1 MDILFFAVNTTTVFN
16 RNNSTTLFK
25 ILQERSDDFLNLR
38 TDLAVERHEIA
49 GQEGNDGIEFRKYS
63 DRGVTVTDIKVTNET
78 GSLALG
84 KPPGEYIT
92 VEVKPFSKTHDLFS
106 NQLTVLSEKIR
117 ELLPTGDGTVL
128 VAGLGNKTITPDALG
143 PRAAE
148 LIFATR
154 HIGAELRKS
163 IGLENIRSVA
173 GITPGVLGKTGVE
186 TGEIIESIV
195 KKIRPCAVIVIDA
208 LASRRLE
215 RLGTTVQ
222 MATSGVVPGS
232 GVGNA
237 RSRIDSQT
245 LGVPVISIGVPTVV
259 DAATLAFD
267 IFEQAGYEEE
277 NADLEDILR
286 PLGENI
292 MVTPKEIDLMI
303 ERAAQLVAM
312 SINCALQPQLDPKDI
327 LAIVS

>member
-1 MDILFFAVNTTTVFN
+1 M
-16 RNNSTTLFK
+16 
-25 ILQERSDDFLNLR
+25 
-38 TDLAVERHEIA
+38 AVERHEIA
-49 GQEGNDGIEFRKYS
+49 GSEDIDGIEINKY
-63 DRGVTVTDIKVTNET
+63 DDGGVTVTEIKVTNEN
-78 GSLALG
+78 GSRALD
-84 KPPGEYIT
+84 KPLGSYVT
-92 VEVKPFSKTHDLFS
+92 VEVTPFSKASDLFS
-106 NQLTVLSEKIR
+106 HQLTVLSEQIKKLIPDSG
-117 ELLPTGDGTVL
+117 LVL
-128 VAGLGNKTITPDALG
+128 IAGLGNKTITPDALG

-163 IGLENIRSVA
+163 IGMENIRNAAV
-173 GITPGVLGKTGVE
+173 IIPGVLGKTGVE
-186 TGEIIESIV
+186 TGEIIESVARKV
-195 KKIRPCAVIVIDA
+195 KPCAVIVIDA

-237 RSRIDSQT
+237 RSRIDEQT
-245 LGVPVISIGVPTVV
+245 LGIPVLSVGVPTVV
-259 DAATLAFD
+259 DAATLASD
-267 IFEQAGYEEE
+267 LIEQAGYATDGAEFEK
-277 NADLEDILR
+277 LLKPI
-286 PLGENI
+286 GERI

-312 SINCALQPQLDPKDI
+312 SINCALQPELDPKDI

>member
-1 MDILFFAVNTTTVFN
+1 M
-16 RNNSTTLFK
+16 
-25 ILQERSDDFLNLR
+25 
-38 TDLAVERHEIA
+38 AVERHEIA
-49 GQEGNDGIEFRKYS
+49 GSEDIDGIEINKY
-63 DRGVTVTDIKVTNET
+63 DDGGVTVTEIKVTNEN
-78 GSLALG
+78 GSCALD
-84 KPPGEYIT
+84 KPLGSYVT
-92 VEVKPFSKTHDLFS
+92 VEVTPFSKASDLFS
-106 NQLTVLSEKIR
+106 HQLTVLSEQIKKLIPDSG
-117 ELLPTGDGTVL
+117 LVL
-128 VAGLGNKTITPDALG
+128 IAGLGNKTITPDALG

-163 IGLENIRSVA
+163 IGMENIRNAAV
-173 GITPGVLGKTGVE
+173 IIPGVLGKTGVE
-186 TGEIIESIV
+186 TGEIIESVARKV
-195 KKIRPCAVIVIDA
+195 KPCAVIVIDA

-237 RSRIDSQT
+237 RSRIDEQT
-245 LGVPVISIGVPTVV
+245 LGIPVLSVGVPTVV
-259 DAATLAFD
+259 DAATLASD
-267 IFEQAGYEEE
+267 LIEQAGYATDGAEFEK
-277 NADLEDILR
+277 LLKPI
-286 PLGENI
+286 GERI

-312 SINCALQPQLDPKDI
+312 SINCALQPELDPKDI

>member
-1 MDILFFAVNTTTVFN
+1 M
-16 RNNSTTLFK
+16 
-25 ILQERSDDFLNLR
+25 
-38 TDLAVERHEIA
+38 AVERHEIA
-49 GQEGNDGIEFRKYS
+49 GSEDIDGIEINKY
-63 DRGVTVTDIKVTNET
+63 DDGGVTVTEIKVTNEN
-78 GSLALG
+78 GSRALD
-84 KPPGEYIT
+84 KPLGSYVT
-92 VEVKPFSKTHDLFS
+92 VEVTPFSKASDLFS
-106 NQLTVLSEKIR
+106 HQLTVLSEQIKKLIPDSG
-117 ELLPTGDGTVL
+117 LVL
-128 VAGLGNKTITPDALG
+128 IAGLGNKTITPDALG

-163 IGLENIRSVA
+163 IGMENIRNAAV
-173 GITPGVLGKTGVE
+173 IIPGVLGKTGVE
-186 TGEIIESIV
+186 TGEIIESVARKV
-195 KKIRPCAVIVIDA
+195 KPCAVIAIDA

-237 RSRIDSQT
+237 RSRIDEQT
-245 LGVPVISIGVPTVV
+245 LGIPVLSVGVPTVV
-259 DAATLAFD
+259 DAATLASD
-267 IFEQAGYEEE
+267 LIEQAGYA
-277 NADLEDILR
+277 ADGAEFEKLLKPI
-286 PLGENI
+286 GERI

-312 SINCALQPQLDPKDI
+312 SINCALQPELDPKDI

>member
-1 MDILFFAVNTTTVFN
+1 M
-16 RNNSTTLFK
+16 
-25 ILQERSDDFLNLR
+25 NLR

-49 GQEGNDGIEFRKYS
+49 GSEDIDGIEINKY
-63 DRGVTVTDIKVTNET
+63 DDGGVTVTEIKVTNEN
-78 GSLALG
+78 GSRALD
-84 KPPGEYIT
+84 KPLGSYVT
-92 VEVKPFSKTHDLFS
+92 VEVTPFSKASDLFS
-106 NQLTVLSEKIR
+106 HQLTVLSEQIKKLIPDSG
-117 ELLPTGDGTVL
+117 LVL
-128 VAGLGNKTITPDALG
+128 IAGLGNKTITPDALG

-163 IGLENIRSVA
+163 IGMENIRNAAV
-173 GITPGVLGKTGVE
+173 IIPGVLGKTGVE
-186 TGEIIESIV
+186 TGEIIESVARKV
-195 KKIRPCAVIVIDA
+195 KPCAVIVIDA

-237 RSRIDSQT
+237 RSRIDEQT
-245 LGVPVISIGVPTVV
+245 LGIPVLSVGVPTVV
-259 DAATLAFD
+259 DAATLASD
-267 IFEQAGYEEE
+267 LIEQAGYA
-277 NADLEDILR
+277 ADGAEFEKLLKPI
-286 PLGENI
+286 GERI

-312 SINCALQPQLDPKDI
+312 SINCALQPELDPKDI

>member
-1 MDILFFAVNTTTVFN
+1 M
-16 RNNSTTLFK
+16 
-25 ILQERSDDFLNLR
+25 NLR

-49 GQEGNDGIEFRKYS
+49 GSEDIDGIEINKY
-63 DRGVTVTDIKVTNET
+63 DDGGVTVTEIKVTNEN
-78 GSLALG
+78 GSRVLDKPLG
-84 KPPGEYIT
+84 SYVT
-92 VEVKPFSKTHDLFS
+92 VEVTPFSKASDLFS
-106 NQLTVLSEKIR
+106 HQLTVLSEQIKKLIPDSG
-117 ELLPTGDGTVL
+117 LVL
-128 VAGLGNKTITPDALG
+128 IAGLGNKTITPDALG

-163 IGLENIRSVA
+163 IGMENIRNAAV
-173 GITPGVLGKTGVE
+173 IIPGVLGKTGVE
-186 TGEIIESIV
+186 TGEIIESVARKV
-195 KKIRPCAVIVIDA
+195 KPCAVIAIDA

-237 RSRIDSQT
+237 RSRIDEQT
-245 LGVPVISIGVPTVV
+245 LGIPVLSVGVPTVV
-259 DAATLAFD
+259 DAATLASD
-267 IFEQAGYEEE
+267 LIEQAGYA
-277 NADLEDILR
+277 ADGAEFEKLLKPI
-286 PLGENI
+286 GERI

-312 SINCALQPQLDPKDI
+312 SINCALQPELDPKDI

>member
-1 MDILFFAVNTTTVFN
+1 M
-16 RNNSTTLFK
+16 
-25 ILQERSDDFLNLR
+25 
-38 TDLAVERHEIA
+38 AVERHEIA
-49 GQEGNDGIEFRKYS
+49 GSEDIDGIEINKY
-63 DRGVTVTDIKVTNET
+63 DDGGVTVTEIKVTNEN
-78 GSLALG
+78 GSRALD
-84 KPPGEYIT
+84 KPLGSYVT
-92 VEVKPFSKTHDLFS
+92 VEVTPFSKASDLFS
-106 NQLTVLSEKIR
+106 HQLTVLSEQIKKLIPDSG
-117 ELLPTGDGTVL
+117 LVL
-128 VAGLGNKTITPDALG
+128 IAGLGNKTITPDALG

-163 IGLENIRSVA
+163 IGMENIRNAAV
-173 GITPGVLGKTGVE
+173 IIPGVLGKTGVE
-186 TGEIIESIV
+186 TGEIIESV
-195 KKIRPCAVIVIDA
+195 ARKVRPCAVIVIDA

-237 RSRIDSQT
+237 RSRIDEQT
-245 LGVPVISIGVPTVV
+245 LGIPVLSVGVPTVV
-259 DAATLAFD
+259 DAATLASD
-267 IFEQAGYEEE
+267 LIEQAGYA
-277 NADLEDILR
+277 ADGAEFEKLLKPI
-286 PLGENI
+286 GERI

-312 SINCALQPQLDPKDI
+312 SINCALQPELDPKDI

>member
-1 MDILFFAVNTTTVFN
+1 M
-16 RNNSTTLFK
+16 
-25 ILQERSDDFLNLR
+25 NLR
-38 TDLAVERHEIA
+38 TDLAVERHEIV
-49 GQEGNDGIEFRKYS
+49 GSDEINGIEFNKYN
-63 DRGVTVTDIKVTNET
+63 DGGVTVTDIKVTNEN
-78 GSLALG
+78 GSRALG
-84 KPPGEYIT
+84 KPIGSYIT
-92 VEVKPFSKTHDLFS
+92 VEVTPFSKANDLFS
-106 NQLTVLSEKIR
+106 HQLTVLSKRIK
-117 ELLPTGDGTVL
+117 ELLPNGNDTVL
-128 VAGLGNKTITPDALG
+128 IAGLGNKTITPDALG

-154 HIGAELRKS
+154 HIGSELKKS
-163 IGLENIRSVA
+163 IGLESIRSAAV
-173 GITPGVLGKTGVE
+173 ITPGVLGKTGIE

-195 KKIRPCAVIVIDA
+195 KKLKPCAVIVIDA

-237 RSRIDSQT
+237 RSRIDQQT

-259 DAATLAFD
+259 DAATLAND
-267 IFEQAGYEEE
+267 LFENAGYASKSAEIEK
-277 NADLEDILR
+277 LLR
-286 PLGENI
+286 PIGEQI

-303 ERAAQLVAM
+303 ERASQLVAM
-312 SINCALQPQLDPKDI
+312 SINCALQPSLDPKDI

>member
-1 MDILFFAVNTTTVFN
+1 M
-16 RNNSTTLFK
+16 
-25 ILQERSDDFLNLR
+25 
-38 TDLAVERHEIA
+38 
-49 GQEGNDGIEFRKYS
+49 
-63 DRGVTVTDIKVTNET
+63 
-78 GSLALG
+78 
-84 KPPGEYIT
+84 
-92 VEVKPFSKTHDLFS
+92 
-106 NQLTVLSEKIR
+106 VLI
-117 ELLPTGDGTVL
+117 
-128 VAGLGNKTITPDALG
+128 AGLGNKTITPDALG

-163 IGLENIRSVA
+163 IGMENIRNAAV
-173 GITPGVLGKTGVE
+173 IIPGVLGKTGVE
-186 TGEIIESIV
+186 TGEIIESVARKV
-195 KKIRPCAVIVIDA
+195 KPCAVIVIDA

-237 RSRIDSQT
+237 RSRIDEQT
-245 LGVPVISIGVPTVV
+245 LGIPVLSVGVPTVV
-259 DAATLAFD
+259 DAATLASD
-267 IFEQAGYEEE
+267 LIEQAGYATDGAEFEK
-277 NADLEDILR
+277 LLKPI
-286 PLGENI
+286 GERI

-312 SINCALQPQLDPKDI
+312 SINCALQPELDPKDI

>member
-1 MDILFFAVNTTTVFN
+1 M
-16 RNNSTTLFK
+16 
-25 ILQERSDDFLNLR
+25 NLR

-49 GQEGNDGIEFRKYS
+49 GSEDIDGIEINKY
-63 DRGVTVTDIKVTNET
+63 DDGGVTVTEIKVTNEN
-78 GSLALG
+78 GSRVLDKPLG
-84 KPPGEYIT
+84 SYVT
-92 VEVKPFSKTHDLFS
+92 VEVTPFSKASDLFS
-106 NQLTVLSEKIR
+106 HQLTVLSEQIKKLIPDSG
-117 ELLPTGDGTVL
+117 LVL
-128 VAGLGNKTITPDALG
+128 IAGLGNKTITPDALG

-163 IGLENIRSVA
+163 IGMENIRNAAV
-173 GITPGVLGKTGVE
+173 IIPGVLGKTGVE
-186 TGEIIESIV
+186 TGEIIESVARKV
-195 KKIRPCAVIVIDA
+195 KPCAVIVIDA

-237 RSRIDSQT
+237 RSRIDEQT
-245 LGVPVISIGVPTVV
+245 LGIPVLSVGVPTVV
-259 DAATLAFD
+259 DAATLASD
-267 IFEQAGYEEE
+267 LIEQAGYA
-277 NADLEDILR
+277 ADGAEFEKLLKPI
-286 PLGENI
+286 GERI

-312 SINCALQPQLDPKDI
+312 SINCALQPELDPKDI

>member
-1 MDILFFAVNTTTVFN
+1 M
-16 RNNSTTLFK
+16 
-25 ILQERSDDFLNLR
+25 NLR

-49 GQEGNDGIEFRKYS
+49 GSEDIDGIEINKY
-63 DRGVTVTDIKVTNET
+63 DDGGVTVTEIKVTNEN
-78 GSLALG
+78 GSRALD
-84 KPPGEYIT
+84 KPLGSYVT
-92 VEVKPFSKTHDLFS
+92 VEVTPFSKASDLFS
-106 NQLTVLSEKIR
+106 HQLTVLSEQIKKLIPDSG
-117 ELLPTGDGTVL
+117 LVL
-128 VAGLGNKTITPDALG
+128 IAGLGNKTITPDALG

-163 IGLENIRSVA
+163 IGMENIRNAAV
-173 GITPGVLGKTGVE
+173 IIPGVLGKTGVE
-186 TGEIIESIV
+186 TGEIIESVARKV
-195 KKIRPCAVIVIDA
+195 KPCAVIVIDA

-237 RSRIDSQT
+237 RSRIDEQT
-245 LGVPVISIGVPTVV
+245 LGIPVLSVGVPTVV
-259 DAATLAFD
+259 DAATLASD
-267 IFEQAGYEEE
+267 LIEQAGYA
-277 NADLEDILR
+277 ADGAKFEKLLKAI
-286 PLGENI
+286 GERI

-312 SINCALQPQLDPKDI
+312 SINCALQPELDPKDI

>member
-1 MDILFFAVNTTTVFN
+1 M
-16 RNNSTTLFK
+16 
-25 ILQERSDDFLNLR
+25 
-38 TDLAVERHEIA
+38 AVERHEIA
-49 GQEGNDGIEFRKYS
+49 GSEDIDGIEINKY
-63 DRGVTVTDIKVTNET
+63 DDGGVTVTEIKVTNEN
-78 GSLALG
+78 GSRVLDKPLG
-84 KPPGEYIT
+84 SYVT
-92 VEVKPFSKTHDLFS
+92 VEVTPFSKASDLFS
-106 NQLTVLSEKIR
+106 HQLTVLSEQIKKLIPDSG
-117 ELLPTGDGTVL
+117 LVL
-128 VAGLGNKTITPDALG
+128 IAGLGNKTITPDALG

-163 IGLENIRSVA
+163 IGMENIRNAAV
-173 GITPGVLGKTGVE
+173 IIPGVLGKTGVE
-186 TGEIIESIV
+186 TGEIIESVARKV
-195 KKIRPCAVIVIDA
+195 KPCAVIAIDA

-237 RSRIDSQT
+237 RSRIDEQT
-245 LGVPVISIGVPTVV
+245 LGIPVLSVGVPTVV
-259 DAATLAFD
+259 DAATLASD
-267 IFEQAGYEEE
+267 LIEQAGYA
-277 NADLEDILR
+277 ADGAEFEKLLKPI
-286 PLGENI
+286 GERI

-312 SINCALQPQLDPKDI
+312 SINCALQPELDPKDI

>member
-1 MDILFFAVNTTTVFN
+1 M
-16 RNNSTTLFK
+16 
-25 ILQERSDDFLNLR
+25 NLR

-49 GQEGNDGIEFRKYS
+49 GSEDIDGIEINKY
-63 DRGVTVTDIKVTNET
+63 DDGGVTVTEIKVTNEN
-78 GSLALG
+78 GSRALD
-84 KPPGEYIT
+84 KPLGSYVT
-92 VEVKPFSKTHDLFS
+92 VEVTPFSKASDLFS
-106 NQLTVLSEKIR
+106 HQLTVLSEQIKKLIPDSG
-117 ELLPTGDGTVL
+117 LVL
-128 VAGLGNKTITPDALG
+128 IAGLGNKTITPDALG

-163 IGLENIRSVA
+163 IGMENIRNAAV
-173 GITPGVLGKTGVE
+173 IIPGVLGKTGVE
-186 TGEIIESIV
+186 TGEIIESVARKV
-195 KKIRPCAVIVIDA
+195 KPCAVIVIDA

-237 RSRIDSQT
+237 RSRIDEQT
-245 LGVPVISIGVPTVV
+245 LGIPVLSVGVPTVV
-259 DAATLAFD
+259 DSATLASD
-267 IFEQAGYEEE
+267 LIEQAGYA
-277 NADLEDILR
+277 ADGAEFEKLFKPI
-286 PLGENI
+286 GERI

-312 SINCALQPQLDPKDI
+312 SINCALQPELDPKDI

>member
-1 MDILFFAVNTTTVFN
+1 M
-16 RNNSTTLFK
+16 
-25 ILQERSDDFLNLR
+25 
-38 TDLAVERHEIA
+38 
-49 GQEGNDGIEFRKYS
+49 
-63 DRGVTVTDIKVTNET
+63 
-78 GSLALG
+78 
-84 KPPGEYIT
+84 
-92 VEVKPFSKTHDLFS
+92 
-106 NQLTVLSEKIR
+106 VLI
-117 ELLPTGDGTVL
+117 
-128 VAGLGNKTITPDALG
+128 AGLGNKTITPDALG

-163 IGLENIRSVA
+163 IGMENIRNAAV
-173 GITPGVLGKTGVE
+173 IIPGVLGKTGVE
-186 TGEIIESIV
+186 TGEIIESVARKV
-195 KKIRPCAVIVIDA
+195 KPCAVIVIDA

-237 RSRIDSQT
+237 RSRIDEQT
-245 LGVPVISIGVPTVV
+245 LGIPVLSVGVPTVV
-259 DAATLAFD
+259 DAATLASD
-267 IFEQAGYEEE
+267 LIEQAGYA
-277 NADLEDILR
+277 ADSAEYDKQHKPIR
-286 PLGENI
+286 ERI

-312 SINCALQPQLDPKDI
+312 SINCALQPELDPKDI

>member
-1 MDILFFAVNTTTVFN
+1 M
-16 RNNSTTLFK
+16 
-25 ILQERSDDFLNLR
+25 
-38 TDLAVERHEIA
+38 AVERHEIA
-49 GQEGNDGIEFRKYS
+49 GSEDIDGIEINKY
-63 DRGVTVTDIKVTNET
+63 DDGGVTVTEIKVTNEN
-78 GSLALG
+78 GSRALD
-84 KPPGEYIT
+84 KPLGSYVT
-92 VEVKPFSKTHDLFS
+92 VEVTPFSKASDLFS
-106 NQLTVLSEKIR
+106 HQLTVLSEQIKKLIPDSG
-117 ELLPTGDGTVL
+117 LVL
-128 VAGLGNKTITPDALG
+128 IAGLGNKTITPDALG

-163 IGLENIRSVA
+163 IGMENIRNAAV
-173 GITPGVLGKTGVE
+173 IIPGVLGKTGVE
-186 TGEIIESIV
+186 TGEIIESVARKV
-195 KKIRPCAVIVIDA
+195 KPCAVIVIDA

-237 RSRIDSQT
+237 RSRIDEQT
-245 LGVPVISIGVPTVV
+245 LGIPVLSVGVPTVV
-259 DAATLAFD
+259 DAATLASD
-267 IFEQAGYEEE
+267 LIEQAGYA
-277 NADLEDILR
+277 ADGAKFEKLLKAI
-286 PLGENI
+286 GERI

-312 SINCALQPQLDPKDI
+312 SINCALQPELDPKDI

>member
-1 MDILFFAVNTTTVFN
+1 M
-16 RNNSTTLFK
+16 
-25 ILQERSDDFLNLR
+25 
-38 TDLAVERHEIA
+38 AVERHEIA
-49 GQEGNDGIEFRKYS
+49 GSEDIDGIEINKY
-63 DRGVTVTDIKVTNET
+63 DDGGVTVTEIRVTNEN
-78 GSLALG
+78 GSRALD
-84 KPPGEYIT
+84 KPVGSYIT
-92 VEVKPFSKTHDLFS
+92 VEVTPFSKANDLFS
-106 NQLTVLSEKIR
+106 HQLTVLSEQVKKLI
-117 ELLPTGDGTVL
+117 PDDGLVL

-154 HIGAELRKS
+154 HIGSELRKS
-163 IGLENIRSVA
+163 IGMEGIRNAAV
-173 GITPGVLGKTGVE
+173 IIPGVLGKTGVE
-186 TGEIIESIV
+186 TGEIIESVAKKV
-195 KKIRPCAVIVIDA
+195 KPCAVIVIDA

-237 RSRIDSQT
+237 RSRIDEQT
-245 LGVPVISIGVPTVV
+245 LGVPVLSVGVPTVV
-259 DAATLAFD
+259 DAATLASD
-267 IFEQAGYEEE
+267 LIEQAGYA
-277 NADLEDILR
+277 ADGAEFERLLKPI
-286 PLGENI
+286 GERI

-312 SINCALQPQLDPKDI
+312 SINCALQPELDPKDI

>member
-1 MDILFFAVNTTTVFN
+1 M
-16 RNNSTTLFK
+16 
-25 ILQERSDDFLNLR
+25 
-38 TDLAVERHEIA
+38 AVERHEIA
-49 GQEGNDGIEFRKYS
+49 GSEDIDGIEINKY
-63 DRGVTVTDIKVTNET
+63 DDGGVTVTEIKVTNEN
-78 GSLALG
+78 GSRALD
-84 KPPGEYIT
+84 KPLGSYVT
-92 VEVKPFSKTHDLFS
+92 VEVTPFSKASDLFS
-106 NQLTVLSEKIR
+106 HQLTVLSEQIKKLIPDSG
-117 ELLPTGDGTVL
+117 LVL
-128 VAGLGNKTITPDALG
+128 IAGLGNKTITPDALG

-163 IGLENIRSVA
+163 IGMENIRNAAV
-173 GITPGVLGKTGVE
+173 IIPGVLGKTGVE
-186 TGEIIESIV
+186 TGEIIESVARKV
-195 KKIRPCAVIVIDA
+195 KPCAVIVIDA

-237 RSRIDSQT
+237 RSRIDEQT
-245 LGVPVISIGVPTVV
+245 LGIPVLSVGVPTVV
-259 DAATLAFD
+259 DAATLASD
-267 IFEQAGYEEE
+267 LIEQAGYA
-277 NADLEDILR
+277 ADGAEFEKLLKPI
-286 PLGENI
+286 GERI

-312 SINCALQPQLDPKDI
+312 SINCALQPELDPKDI